1 VTPHNVAALFLPLQ
15 HEALKRKAHRCAEV
29 RGMAIGG
36 TWAYDTLRDV
46 RIRDS
51 SAHSWGRT
59 NTSIVA
65 ASVELHNSYQNR

>member
-1 VTPHNVAALFLPLQ
+1 
-15 HEALKRKAHRCAEV
+15 V